1 MVSHAPPYDDRY
13 DQPPRYMPAWRALWI
28 LWQIVRVPAL
38 AVLLVLEPFVSLVL
52 TAAGFVGIVVAVILE
67 FSGDLPRFPFG
78 EMMAF
83 SIGALLLLMAYH
95 ALIGIFAR

>member
-1 MVSHAPPYDDRY
+1 MASHTAPYDDRY
-13 DQPPRYMPAWRALWI
+13 DRPGRHMPAWRLLRI
-28 LWQIVRVPAL
+28 LWQIVRIPAL

-78 EMMAF
+78 EMMAV